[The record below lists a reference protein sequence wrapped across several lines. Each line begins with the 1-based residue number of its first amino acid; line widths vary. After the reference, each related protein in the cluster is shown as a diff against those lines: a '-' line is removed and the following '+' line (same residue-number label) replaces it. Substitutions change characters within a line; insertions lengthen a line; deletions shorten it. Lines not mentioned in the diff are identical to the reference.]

1 MKTINNTDISIKDI
15 DKEVTL
21 YGWVQKKRNLGG
33 VLFIDL
39 RDRSGLIQLVLND
52 DNEFFQKAETLKNES
67 VIKVSGTVRERE
79 SKNKN
84 LKTGDIEVVIS
95 SLEILNQSIDL
106 PFEIVDDTTAL
117 EDTKLKY
124 RYLDIRRNPVKN
136 RLIAR
141 HKIVTSIRE
150 YLNNLDFI
158 EI

>member
-84 LKTGDIEVVIS
+84 SKLCFTTYIFIS
-95 SLEILNQSIDL
+95 L
-106 PFEIVDDTTAL
+106 
-117 EDTKLKY
+117 
-124 RYLDIRRNPVKN
+124 
-136 RLIAR
+136 
-141 HKIVTSIRE
+141 
-150 YLNNLDFI
+150 
-158 EI
+158 

>member
-67 VIKVSGTVRERE
+67 VIITSTSTGLTKAMAKPEINTMVR
-79 SKNKN
+79 
-84 LKTGDIEVVIS
+84 LAIMFCP
-95 SLEILNQSIDL
+95 LMQY
-106 PFEIVDDTTAL
+106 P
-117 EDTKLKY
+117 
-124 RYLDIRRNPVKN
+124 
-136 RLIAR
+136 
-141 HKIVTSIRE
+141 
-150 YLNNLDFI
+150 
-158 EI
+158 